1 MRLPGR
7 PSDRRRP
14 GRRRTRTTTAALAL
28 AVAATVLGAPA
39 LPAAAVPAAVT
50 TPFKAGDAGYRCFRI
65 PALVATPSGALLAFA
80 EGRVATCSDIGH
92 NDIVLRRSTDGGRS
106 WGPLKVVVGGADEDA
121 HGNPAPVVDTATGR
135 ISLLYATGPWSG
147 TPSEPVRGPR
157 NLRVVHS
164 ADDGVGWTEGA
175 PLPHLKPA
183 DRGWISTGPGHGI
196 QLTGGPHRG
205 RLVVPG
211 DFTTTDGRAGG
222 QLYVSDDGGLTW
234 ALGAQAA
241 ADRTASAF
249 PAELS
254 VAETTGGG
262 VYVNA
267 RSSARCGTEDHRMAA
282 TSADGGT
289 TFDAPFSPV
298 PGLDAPPVSGS
309 LLRLHA
315 KESGAAQDR
324 LLFSAPS
331 RLGPHTLEDRRELAI
346 RSSYDEGRT
355 WQTAGT
361 VVTPGR
367 SGYSDLAP
375 LSSGA
380 IGVLYESAGNIPHS
394 DLVFTSFTEDQL
406 DAGRRE
412 LRLPR
417 TLDTGPN
424 GYGNH
429 ALVHGGAQLGSRGS
443 GKAMTFDG
451 QDDYLRVVSCSD
463 SLRLGADDF
472 TLTAWFRHTATT
484 GALPIVW
491 GYGMGSGVRQFW
503 LRAEPGRGA
512 VRAAIDTGTAYA
524 EVRTTS
530 SYNDG
535 QWHHAV
541 LKRQAGRLTLA
552 VDGGQEFASAAPAGD
567 ITPTADF
574 SVHIDARP
582 DFPNQPAGVT
592 ELFRGGLDDL
602 RVFGRALTAQ
612 EASRVKSGALDVA
625 NEPSSPV
632 GRPRGVRCVLS
643 ACRLQ
648 ALVLDVLGSGAG
660 AARVRAW
667 RREADGNGQTG
678 PRSTGPP
685 TRTPCRRWPR
695 AARPIRGAAPR
706 PGRQH
711 ARPTP
716 RRARPPRRASRG
728 RTPPG
733 TSFRRSRRSSS
744 PPPEARASRDGP
756 RRLRGPSHS
765 RRPRCATPDCPSWPS

>member
-1 MRLPGR
+1 MRLP
-7 PSDRRRP
+7 RRP
-14 GRRRTRTTTAALAL
+14 AAFLLSHHRRRRTRATTAALAL
-28 AVAATVLGAPA
+28 ALAATALGAPA
-39 LPAAAVPAAVT
+39 SPAAAVPAAVT
-50 TPFKAGDAGYRCFRI
+50 TPFKAGSEGYRCFRI

-92 NDIVLRRSTDGGRS
+92 NDIVMRKSTDGGRS
-106 WGPLKVVVGGADEDA
+106 WGPLTVVAGAADEDA
-121 HGNPAPVVDTATGR
+121 HGNPSPVVDAATGR
-135 ISLLYATGPWSG
+135 VSLLYATGGWSG
-147 TPSEPVRGPR
+147 TPSAPVRGPR
-157 NLRVVHS
+157 SLRVAHS
-164 ADDGVGWTEGA
+164 VDAGATWTAGPA
-175 PLPHLKPA
+175 LAHLKPA

-222 QLYVSDDGGLTW
+222 QLYISDDGGLTW
-234 ALGAQAA
+234 SLGAQAA
-241 ADRTASAF
+241 VDRAASAF

-267 RSSARCGTEDHRMAA
+267 RSSARCDTENHRMAA
-282 TSADGGT
+282 TSTDGGT

-324 LLFSAPS
+324 LLFSSPS

-367 SGYSDLAP
+367 SGYSDLALLP
-375 LSSGA
+375 SGT

-394 DLVFTSFTEDQL
+394 DLVFTAFTEAQL
-406 DAGRRE
+406 DADRRE

-417 TLDTGPN
+417 TSDTGPN

-451 QDDYLRVVSCSD
+451 QDDYLRLASCSD
-463 SLRLGADDF
+463 SLRLGAGDF
-472 TLTAWFRHTATT
+472 TFTAWFRHTATT

-491 GYGMGSGVRQFW
+491 AYGMGSGVRQFW
-503 LRAEPGRGA
+503 LRAEPGRGSL
-512 VRAAIDTGTAYA
+512 RAAIDTGTEYA
-524 EVRTTS
+524 EVKTAS

-535 QWHHAV
+535 LWHHAV
-541 LKRQAGRLTLA
+541 LRRQAGRLSLS
-552 VDGGQEFASAAPAGD
+552 VDGGQEFGAAAPSGSIA
-567 ITPTADF
+567 PPAEF
-574 SVHIDARP
+574 SVHIGARP
-582 DFPNQPAGVT
+582 DFPNQPVGVT

-602 RVFGRALTAQ
+602 RLFGRALTSQ
-612 EASRVKSGALDVA
+612 EASRVRSGALDVA
-625 NEPSSPV
+625 NE
-632 GRPRGVRCVLS
+632 
-643 ACRLQ
+643 
-648 ALVLDVLGSGAG
+648 
-660 AARVRAW
+660 
-667 RREADGNGQTG
+667 E
-678 PRSTGPP
+678 
-685 TRTPCRRWPR
+685 
-695 AARPIRGAAPR
+695 
-706 PGRQH
+706 
-711 ARPTP
+711 
-716 RRARPPRRASRG
+716 
-728 RTPPG
+728 
-733 TSFRRSRRSSS
+733 
-744 PPPEARASRDGP
+744 E
-756 RRLRGPSHS
+756 RLRLGFSS
-765 RRPRCATPDCPSWPS
+765 IW

>member
-1 MRLPGR
+1 MATMPLPGR
-7 PSDRRRP
+7 PSPFRHRHRRRRARLTMS
-14 GRRRTRTTTAALAL
+14 GLVLTLT
-28 AVAATVLGAPA
+28 ATVLGAPA
-39 LPAAAVPAAVT
+39 PPAVAAVPAAVT
-50 TPFKAGDAGYRCFRI
+50 TPFKAGGEGYRCFRI

-80 EGRVATCSDIGH
+80 EGRVATCSDVGH
-92 NDIVLRRSTDGGRS
+92 NDIVMRKSTDGGRS

-121 HGNPAPVVDTATGR
+121 HGNPAPVVDAATGR
-135 ISLLYATGPWSG
+135 VSLLYASGPWSG
-147 TPSEPVRGPR
+147 TPGEPVRGPR
-157 NLRVVHS
+157 SLRVVHS
-164 ADDGVGWTEGA
+164 VDDGTGWAEGA

-183 DRGWISTGPGHGI
+183 GRAWISTGPGHGI
-196 QLTGGPHRG
+196 QLARGPHRG

-211 DFTTTDGRAGG
+211 DYTTTGGRAGG

-234 ALGAQAA
+234 SLGAQAEV
-241 ADRTASAF
+241 DRATAPAF

-267 RSSARCGTEDHRMAA
+267 RSSARCGTENHRMAT
-282 TSADGGT
+282 TSTDGGA
-289 TFDAPFSPV
+289 TFEAPFSPV
-298 PGLDAPPVSGS
+298 PGLDTPPVSGS

-315 KESGAAQDR
+315 KELGAVRDR

-367 SGYSDLAP
+367 SGYSDLALLP
-375 LSSGA
+375 SGA

-394 DLVFTSFTEDQL
+394 DLLFTSFTEAQL
-406 DAGRRE
+406 DASHRE

-417 TLDTGPN
+417 TSDTGPN

-443 GKAMTFDG
+443 GRAMTFDG
-451 QDDYLRVVSCSD
+451 QDDYLRLVSCSD
-463 SLRLGADDF
+463 SLRLGAGDF

-541 LKRQAGRLTLA
+541 LKRQAGRLALS
-552 VDGGQEFASAAPAGD
+552 VDGGQEFTATAPAGD
-567 ITPTADF
+567 ITPPAEF
-574 SVHIDARP
+574 SVHIGARP

-592 ELFRGGLDDL
+592 ELFRGGLDDIRL
-602 RVFGRALTAQ
+602 FGRALTAQ
-612 EASRVKSGALDVA
+612 EASRVKGGALDVA
-625 NEPSSPV
+625 NEEE
-632 GRPRGVRCVLS
+632 
-643 ACRLQ
+643 
-648 ALVLDVLGSGAG
+648 
-660 AARVRAW
+660 RVRLGFSGMW
-667 RREADGNGQTG
+667 
-678 PRSTGPP
+678 
-685 TRTPCRRWPR
+685 
-695 AARPIRGAAPR
+695 
-706 PGRQH
+706 
-711 ARPTP
+711 
-716 RRARPPRRASRG
+716 
-728 RTPPG
+728 
-733 TSFRRSRRSSS
+733 
-744 PPPEARASRDGP
+744 
-756 RRLRGPSHS
+756 
-765 RRPRCATPDCPSWPS
+765 

>member
-1 MRLPGR
+1 MDTMRLPGR

-39 LPAAAVPAAVT
+39 PPAAAVPAAVT
-50 TPFKAGDAGYRCFRI
+50 TPFKAGDEGYLCFRI
-65 PALVATPSGALLAFA
+65 PALVAAPSGALLAFA

-394 DLVFTSFTEDQL
+394 DLVFTSFTEAQL

-574 SVHIDARP
+574 SVHIGARP

-602 RVFGRALTAQ
+602 RIFGRALTAQ

-625 NEPSSPV
+625 NEEERMRLGFSSM
-632 GRPRGVRCVLS
+632 G
-643 ACRLQ
+643 
-648 ALVLDVLGSGAG
+648 
-660 AARVRAW
+660 
-667 RREADGNGQTG
+667 
-678 PRSTGPP
+678 
-685 TRTPCRRWPR
+685 
-695 AARPIRGAAPR
+695 
-706 PGRQH
+706 
-711 ARPTP
+711 
-716 RRARPPRRASRG
+716 
-728 RTPPG
+728 
-733 TSFRRSRRSSS
+733 
-744 PPPEARASRDGP
+744 
-756 RRLRGPSHS
+756 
-765 RRPRCATPDCPSWPS
+765 

>member
-1 MRLPGR
+1 MSRNR
-7 PSDRRRP
+7 
-14 GRRRTRTTTAALAL
+14 RRRTRATTAALAL
-28 AVAATVLGAPA
+28 ALAATALGAPA
-39 LPAAAVPAAVT
+39 PPAAAVPAAVT
-50 TPFKAGDAGYRCFRI
+50 TPFKADSESSYHCFRI

-92 NDIVLRRSTDGGRS
+92 NDIVMRKSTDGGRS
-106 WGPLKVVVGGADEDA
+106 WGPLTVVAGKGDTDA
-121 HGNPAPVVDTATGR
+121 HGNPSPVVDAATGR
-135 ISLLYATGPWSG
+135 VSLLYATGGWSG
-147 TPSEPVRGPR
+147 TESQPVRGPR
-157 NLRVVHS
+157 SLRVAHS
-164 ADDGVGWTEGA
+164 VDVGATWTEGA
-175 PLPHLKPA
+175 PLTHLKPA

-241 ADRTASAF
+241 VDRTAPAF

-267 RSSARCGTEDHRMAA
+267 RSSARCDTEDHRMAA

-367 SGYSDLAP
+367 SGYSDLAL

-394 DLVFTSFTEDQL
+394 DLVFTSFTETQM
-406 DAGRRE
+406 DADRRE

-417 TLDTGPN
+417 TSDTGPN

-451 QDDYLRVVSCSD
+451 QDDYLRLVSCSD
-463 SLRLGADDF
+463 SLRLGAGDF
-472 TLTAWFRHTATT
+472 TFTGWFRHTATT

-491 GYGMGSGVRQFW
+491 AYGMGSGVRQFW
-503 LRAEPGRGA
+503 LRAEPGRGSL
-512 VRAAIDTGTAYA
+512 RAAIDTGTEYA
-524 EVRTTS
+524 EVKTTS

-541 LKRQAGRLTLA
+541 FKRQAGRLTLS
-552 VDGGQEFASAAPAGD
+552 VDGGQEFGAAAPAGSLA
-567 ITPTADF
+567 PPAEF
-574 SVHIDARP
+574 SVHIGARP
-582 DFPNQPAGVT
+582 DFPNQPVGVT

-602 RVFGRALTAQ
+602 RLFGRALTPQ
-612 EASRVKSGALDVA
+612 EASRVQSGALDVA
-625 NEPSSPV
+625 NEEE
-632 GRPRGVRCVLS
+632 
-643 ACRLQ
+643 
-648 ALVLDVLGSGAG
+648 
-660 AARVRAW
+660 RVRL
-667 RREADGNGQTG
+667 G
-678 PRSTGPP
+678 
-685 TRTPCRRWPR
+685 
-695 AARPIRGAAPR
+695 
-706 PGRQH
+706 
-711 ARPTP
+711 
-716 RRARPPRRASRG
+716 
-728 RTPPG
+728 
-733 TSFRRSRRSSS
+733 FSSI
-744 PPPEARASRDGP
+744 
-756 RRLRGPSHS
+756 
-765 RRPRCATPDCPSWPS
+765 W